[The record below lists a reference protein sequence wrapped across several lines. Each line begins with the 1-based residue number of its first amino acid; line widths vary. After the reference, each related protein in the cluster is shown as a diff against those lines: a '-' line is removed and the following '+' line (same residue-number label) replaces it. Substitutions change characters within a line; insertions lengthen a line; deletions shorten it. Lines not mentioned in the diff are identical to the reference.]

1 MSLFGSSPT
10 DASPGRNRNSLF
22 DDDDDGHA
30 PGSNSNNN
38 DSAAAGG
45 HRSSLF
51 DDGLGGGSPWSMPT
65 PRSKRSGSNSEM
77 IRNVMRGATVPEEYI
92 DLFDE
97 ILSATGAVT
106 VGALER
112 LLGESQVKTSD
123 WDRILD
129 LIAGRNRDDGTVVNR
144 EAFNVFL
151 ALVALAEDG
160 DEYLGFDAV
169 DDRKRNLPIPTIAP
183 TKPVP
188 PPLEQPPRQPSPS
201 IQERPIQT
209 PPSPPVMSHS
219 APSQEDPWGSPELH
233 EGHNHGPVSKTNG
246 ATAPTAYPDA
256 PDVGSLEAP
265 SLPPSRPSYTPAIT
279 EADDLQA
286 SLRLPRQPT
295 MTNAWGPPPQAQT
308 GGFGAPPGFG
318 AQQGFGPQPGGFG
331 DPTDNGSVAG
341 SSLRPTFGSIRGAPS
356 GGGVRAEET
365 VTVTALPDKEGMFMF
380 QHRNYQV
387 ASARRGSR
395 VVRRYSDFVW
405 LLECLQK
412 RYPFR
417 QLPLMP
423 PKRLAVNGHY
433 LSADT
438 AFIERRRRGLARF
451 ANALVR
457 HPVLREE
464 TLVVMFLTV
473 PTELAVWR
481 KQATISV
488 QEEFVDKPLPP
499 HLEESLPADIEHTF
513 ETVRSGIRRSSETYI
528 GLCNLLER
536 IEKRHEGVAADYRR
550 FSQALE
556 SLTDASEATYKM
568 DTSEV
573 VPLND
578 GLVAVAKHL
587 NTAQSIME
595 DEIKA
600 WDIGVLEDLKRHRD
614 ALVSMRELF
623 ERKDKY
629 AGDNIPYLEKR
640 IRTTEEKLK
649 VTRLKPKEQVKEGE
663 LEKMEASI
671 VADRES
677 IVRQRAR
684 GILIKECVRDE
695 LIYFQGSQYHVSKLQ
710 QDWAQERIKYAELY
724 ADNWK
729 SLGHSVDGMPLGE

>member
-1 MSLFGSSPT
+1 MT
-10 DASPGRNRNSLF
+10 
-22 DDDDDGHA
+22 
-30 PGSNSNNN
+30 
-38 DSAAAGG
+38 SAA
-45 HRSSLF
+45 
-51 DDGLGGGSPWSMPT
+51 
-65 PRSKRSGSNSEM
+65 
-77 IRNVMRGATVPEEYI
+77 
-92 DLFDE
+92 
-97 ILSATGAVT
+97 
-106 VGALER
+106 
-112 LLGESQVKTSD
+112 SQD
-123 WDRILD
+123 
-129 LIAGRNRDDGTVVNR
+129 
-144 EAFNVFL
+144 
-151 ALVALAEDG
+151 
-160 DEYLGFDAV
+160 
-169 DDRKRNLPIPTIAP
+169 
-183 TKPVP
+183 
-188 PPLEQPPRQPSPS
+188 
-201 IQERPIQT
+201 
-209 PPSPPVMSHS
+209 
-219 APSQEDPWGSPELH
+219 DPWGSPELH
-233 EGHNHGPVSKTNG
+233 AGHNHGPTMPTTIPTPTTNKTNG
-246 ATAPTAYPDA
+246 ASAIPSSYPDA
-256 PDVGSLEAP
+256 PDVGSLETP
-265 SLPPSRPSYTPAIT
+265 SLPPSRPSYTPVP

-286 SLRLPRQPT
+286 SLRIARQPT
-295 MTNAWGPPPQAQT
+295 MGNAWG
-308 GGFGAPPGFG
+308 APV
-318 AQQGFGPQPGGFG
+318 QGGFG
-331 DPTDNGSVAG
+331 DVPNDTVSMGGS
-341 SSLRPTFGSIRGAPS
+341 SSLRPTYGSIRGV
-356 GGGVRAEET
+356 GGGSTLGGNGRGDEVIT
-365 VTVTALPDKEGMFMF
+365 VAALPDKEGMFMF

-387 ASARRGSR
+387 LSSRRGSR

-417 QLPLMP
+417 QLPLLP

-457 HPVLREE
+457 HPVLKEE

-499 HLEESLPADIEHTF
+499 HLEDSLPADLETTF
-513 ETVRSGIRRSSETYI
+513 ETVRSGIRRSADTYI

-556 SLTDASEATYKM
+556 SLTDASEATYKL
-568 DTSEV
+568 DTSEI
-573 VPLND
+573 PQLND
-578 GLVAVAKHL
+578 GLVSVARHM
-587 NTAQSIME
+587 NTAQNIME

-600 WDIGVLEDLKRHRD
+600 WDAGVLEDLKRHRD

-649 VTRLKPKEQVKEGE
+649 SARLKPAEAVKPGE
-663 LEKMEASI
+663 IEKMEQSI

-684 GILIKECVRDE
+684 GVLIKECVRDE
-695 LIYFQGSQYHVSKLQ
+695 LVFFQGSQYHVSRLH

-729 SLGHSVDGMPLGE
+729 TLGNAVDAMPLAE

>member
-1 MSLFGSSPT
+1 MALFGSSPT
-10 DASPGRNRNSLF
+10 DASPVRNRSSLF
-22 DDDDDGHA
+22 DDDDVGRA
-30 PGSNSNNN
+30 SGSNNN
-38 DSAAAGG
+38 ATDGP
-45 HRSSLF
+45 RSSLF
-51 DDGLGGGSPWSMPT
+51 DDGLGGGSPWGMPT

-77 IRNVMRGATVPEEYI
+77 IRNVMRGATIPEEYI

-97 ILSATGAVT
+97 ILSVTGAVT

-129 LIAGRNRDDGTVVNR
+129 LIAGRNRDDGTVINR

-188 PPLEQPPRQPSPS
+188 PPLEQPPGRPSPS
-201 IQERPIQT
+201 VQDRPIQT

-233 EGHNHGPVSKTNG
+233 EGHNHGPASKTNG
-246 ATAPTAYPDA
+246 ATAAPATYPDA

-265 SLPPSRPSYTPAIT
+265 SLSPSRPSYTPAMT

-295 MTNAWGPPPQAQT
+295 MTNAWGPPPQTQP

-318 AQQGFGPQPGGFG
+318 GQQGFG

-341 SSLRPTFGSIRGAPS
+341 SSLRPTFGSIRGAAS
-356 GGGVRAEET
+356 GGGNRVEENIT
-365 VTVTALPDKEGMFMF
+365 VTVLPDKEGMFMF

-457 HPVLREE
+457 HPVLKEE

-488 QEEFVDKPLPP
+488 QEEFADKPLPP
-499 HLEESLPADIEHTF
+499 HLEDSLPADLEHTF

-556 SLTDASEATYKM
+556 SLTDTTEATYKV

-573 VPLND
+573 APLND

-649 VTRLKPKEQVKEGE
+649 VTRLKPKEQVKDGE
-663 LEKMEASI
+663 IEKMEASL

-684 GILIKECVRDE
+684 GVLIKECVRDE
-695 LIYFQGSQYHVSKLQ
+695 LIYFQGSQYHVSRLH

>member
-1 MSLFGSSPT
+1 MSLFGSTSPNS
-10 DASPGRNRNSLF
+10 SPVRNRNSLF
-22 DDDDDGHA
+22 DDDDDLGSGA
-30 PGSNSNNN
+30 GPG
-38 DSAAAGG
+38 GG
-45 HRSSLF
+45 ATNHRSSLF

-65 PRSKRSGSNSEM
+65 PRSKRSGSNTDM
-77 IRNVMRGATVPEEYI
+77 IRNVMRGADIPEEYI

-97 ILSATGAVT
+97 ISSAAGAVT
-106 VGALER
+106 VGGLER
-112 LLGESQVKTSD
+112 LLGESQVKTTD

-129 LIAGRNRDDGTVVNR
+129 LVAGRNRDDGTLVTR
-144 EAFNVFL
+144 DAFNVFL
-151 ALVALAEDG
+151 ALVALGEDG

-169 DDRKRNLPIPTIAP
+169 DDRKRNLPIPSIAP
-183 TKPVP
+183 SRVDQEPVQEEP
-188 PPLEQPPRQPSPS
+188 EPEPAPQPQPQPHQSPSPP
-201 IQERPIQT
+201 QQRYIQT
-209 PPSPPVMSHS
+209 PPSPPRPPPIMSHS
-219 APSQEDPWGSPELH
+219 NQSQEDPWGSPELH
-233 EGHNHGPVSKTNG
+233 AGHNHGPPVKTNG
-246 ATAPTAYPDA
+246 ATSSPYPDA

-279 EADDLQA
+279 ETDDLQA
-286 SLRLPRQPT
+286 SLRLPRPPT
-295 MTNAWGPPPQAQT
+295 LTNAWGPPPQG
-308 GGFGAPPGFG
+308 GGFIDN
-318 AQQGFGPQPGGFG
+318 Q
-331 DPTDNGSVAG
+331 TDGGSVAG
-341 SSLRPTFGSIRGAPS
+341 SSLRPTFGSIRGVP
-356 GGGVRAEET
+356 GGINRVDEN

-395 VVRRYSDFVW
+395 VIRRYSDFVW

-457 HPVLREE
+457 HPVLKEE

-473 PTELAVWR
+473 PTELSVWR

-499 HLEESLPADIEHTF
+499 HLEESLPADLEATF

-573 VPLND
+573 ALLND
-578 GLVAVAKHL
+578 GLVAVSRHL
-587 NTAQSIME
+587 NTAQNIME

-600 WDIGVLEDLKRHRD
+600 WDVGVLEDLKRHRD

-640 IRTTEEKLK
+640 IKTTEEKLK
-649 VTRLKPKEQVKEGE
+649 VTRLKPAEQVKPGE
-663 LEKMEASI
+663 MEKMEQSI

-684 GILIKECVRDE
+684 GVLIKECVRDE
-695 LIYFQGSQYHVSKLQ
+695 LIYFQGSQYHVSRLQ

-729 SLGHSVDGMPLGE
+729 SLGNSVDGMPLGE

>member
-1 MSLFGSSPT
+1 
-10 DASPGRNRNSLF
+10 
-22 DDDDDGHA
+22 
-30 PGSNSNNN
+30 
-38 DSAAAGG
+38 
-45 HRSSLF
+45 
-51 DDGLGGGSPWSMPT
+51 
-65 PRSKRSGSNSEM
+65 
-77 IRNVMRGATVPEEYI
+77 
-92 DLFDE
+92 
-97 ILSATGAVT
+97 
-106 VGALER
+106 
-112 LLGESQVKTSD
+112 
-123 WDRILD
+123 
-129 LIAGRNRDDGTVVNR
+129 
-144 EAFNVFL
+144 
-151 ALVALAEDG
+151 
-160 DEYLGFDAV
+160 
-169 DDRKRNLPIPTIAP
+169 
-183 TKPVP
+183 
-188 PPLEQPPRQPSPS
+188 
-201 IQERPIQT
+201 
-209 PPSPPVMSHS
+209 MSHGNQ
-219 APSQEDPWGSPELH
+219 SQEDPWGSPELH
-233 EGHNHGPVSKTNG
+233 AGHNHGPSAKTNG
-246 ATAPTAYPDA
+246 ATNSPYPDA

-279 EADDLQA
+279 ETDDLQA
-286 SLRLPRQPT
+286 SLRLPRPPT
-295 MTNAWGPPPQAQT
+295 LTNAWGPPPSQG
-308 GGFGAPPGFG
+308 GGFI
-318 AQQGFGPQPGGFG
+318 
-331 DPTDNGSVAG
+331 DSHTDGGSVAG
-341 SSLRPTFGSIRGAPS
+341 SSLRPTFGSIRGVT
-356 GGGVRAEET
+356 GGANRVEENI
-365 VTVTALPDKEGMFMF
+365 TVTALPDKEGMFMF

-387 ASARRGSR
+387 ASTRRGSR
-395 VVRRYSDFVW
+395 VIRRYSDFVW

-457 HPVLREE
+457 HPVLKEE

-473 PTELAVWR
+473 PTELSVWR

-499 HLEESLPADIEHTF
+499 HLEESLPADLEATF

-573 VPLND
+573 ALLND
-578 GLVAVAKHL
+578 GLVAVSRHL
-587 NTAQSIME
+587 NTAQNIME

-600 WDIGVLEDLKRHRD
+600 WDVGVLEDLKRHRD

-640 IRTTEEKLK
+640 IKTTEEKLK
-649 VTRLKPKEQVKEGE
+649 VTRLKPAEQVKPGE
-663 LEKMEASI
+663 MEKMEQSI

-684 GILIKECVRDE
+684 GVLIKECVRDE
-695 LIYFQGSQYHVSKLQ
+695 LIYFQGSQYHVSRLQ

-729 SLGHSVDGMPLGE
+729 SLGNSVDGMPLGE

>member
-1 MSLFGSSPT
+1 MSLFGSTPPNGSPI
-10 DASPGRNRNSLF
+10 RNRNSLF
-22 DDDDDGHA
+22 DDDLG
-30 PGSNSNNN
+30 GSVTNN
-38 DSAAAGG
+38 
-45 HRSSLF
+45 RSSLF
-51 DDGLGGGSPWSMPT
+51 DDGLDGGSPWSMPT

-77 IRNVMRGATVPEEYI
+77 IKNVMRGAFIPQQYI
-92 DLFDE
+92 DLYDE
-97 ILSATGAVT
+97 LSTTFGNVT

-112 LLGESQVKTSD
+112 LLGESRTKPSD

-129 LIAGRNRDDGTVVNR
+129 LIAGRNRDDGTVVAR
-144 EAFNVFL
+144 DGFNVFL

-169 DDRKRNLPIPTIAP
+169 DDRKENLPIPTIAP
-183 TKPVP
+183 TRVSPEPEYQPEPEPEPVH
-188 PPLEQPPRQPSPS
+188 QPSPS
-201 IQERPIQT
+201 PPQQRAIQT
-209 PPSPPVMSHS
+209 PPSPPPPIMSH
-219 APSQEDPWGSPELH
+219 ANPSQEDPWGSPELH
-233 EGHNHGPVSKTNG
+233 AGHNHGPVDKTNG
-246 ATAPTAYPDA
+246 ATTSTPYPDA
-256 PDVGSLEAP
+256 PDVLEAP
-265 SLPPSRPSYTPAIT
+265 SLPPSRPSYTPTVT
-279 EADDLQA
+279 ETDDLQA
-286 SLRLPRQPT
+286 SLRLPRPPT
-295 MTNAWGPPPQAQT
+295 MSNAWGPPIAPS
-308 GGFGAPPGFG
+308 GGFIDN
-318 AQQGFGPQPGGFG
+318 Q
-331 DPTDNGSVAG
+331 TDNGSVGG
-341 SSLRPTFGSIRGAPS
+341 SSLRPTFGSIRGMPSS
-356 GGGVRAEET
+356 GGANRVEEN
-365 VTVTALPDKEGMFMF
+365 VTVTALPEKEGMFMF

-387 ASARRGSR
+387 ASIRRGSR
-395 VVRRYSDFVW
+395 VIRRYSDFVW

-417 QLPLMP
+417 QLPLLP

-457 HPVLREE
+457 HPVLKEE

-499 HLEESLPADIEHTF
+499 HLEESLPADLEATF

-556 SLTDASEATYKM
+556 GLTDTSEATYKM
-568 DTSEV
+568 DTSEIAL
-573 VPLND
+573 LND
-578 GLVAVAKHL
+578 GLVAVSKHM
-587 NTAQSIME
+587 NTAQTIME

-600 WDIGVLEDLKRHRD
+600 WDTGVLEDLKRHRD

-629 AGDNIPYLEKR
+629 AGDNIPYLQKR
-640 IRTTEEKLK
+640 IKATEEKLK
-649 VTRLKPKEQVKEGE
+649 ATQQKPKDLVKPGE
-663 LEKMEASI
+663 IEKMVESIEA
-671 VADRES
+671 DKQS
-677 IVRQRAR
+677 IVRQRER
-684 GILIKECVRDE
+684 GVLIKECVRDE
-695 LIYFQGSQYHVSKLQ
+695 LIFFQGSQYHVSRLQ

-729 SLGHSVDGMPLGE
+729 SLGNSVEGMPLGE

>member
-1 MSLFGSSPT
+1 MSLFGSSPPNS
-10 DASPGRNRNSLF
+10 SPVRNRNSLF
-22 DDDDDGHA
+22 DDDDAAISGVGVGVG
-30 PGSNSNNN
+30 GSSNNN
-38 DSAAAGG
+38 NVPN
-45 HRSSLF
+45 SSLF

-77 IRNVMRGATVPEEYI
+77 IKNVMRGATIPDEYI
-92 DLFDE
+92 DLFDD
-97 ILSATGAVT
+97 IHSDAGAVT
-106 VGALER
+106 AGGLER
-112 LLGESQVKTSD
+112 LLGESRVKTSD

-129 LIAGRNRDDGTVVNR
+129 LVAGRNRDDSTIVNR
-144 EAFNVFL
+144 EAFHVFL

-160 DEYLGFDAV
+160 DDYLGFDAV
-169 DDRKRNLPIPTIAP
+169 DDRKRNLPIPSIAP
-183 TKPVP
+183 SRPIEP
-188 PPLEQPPRQPSPS
+188 PEPPKLPSPS
-201 IQERPIQT
+201 PPQQRSIET
-209 PPSPPVMSHS
+209 PPSPPAMSDR
-219 APSQEDPWGSPELH
+219 PQNQEDPWGSPELH
-233 EGHNHGPVSKTNG
+233 EGHNHGPPAAKTNG
-246 ATAPTAYPDA
+246 ATATPAYPDA
-256 PDVGSLEAP
+256 PDVSALEAP
-265 SLPPSRPSYTPAIT
+265 SLPPSRPSYTPAVT
-279 EADDLQA
+279 ETDDLQA
-286 SLRLPRQPT
+286 SLRLPRPPT
-295 MTNAWGPPPQAQT
+295 STSYDHWAT
-308 GGFGAPPGFG
+308 PPGVF
-318 AQQGFGPQPGGFG
+318 APNQ
-331 DPTDNGSVAG
+331 TDTASVAG
-341 SSLRPTFGSIRGAPS
+341 SSLRPTFGSIRGVNSAIGS
-356 GGGVRAEET
+356 RVEEN
-365 VTVTALPDKEGMFMF
+365 VTVTALPEKEGMFMF

-387 ASARRGSR
+387 ASTRRGSR
-395 VVRRYSDFVW
+395 VIRRYSDFVW

-417 QLPLMP
+417 QLPLLP

-438 AFIERRRRGLARF
+438 SFIERRRRGLARF

-457 HPVLREE
+457 HPVLKEE

-473 PTELAVWR
+473 PTELSVWR

-499 HLEESLPADIEHTF
+499 HLEESLPADLEATF

-556 SLTDASEATYKM
+556 GLTDASEATYKM

-573 VPLND
+573 ALLND
-578 GLVAVAKHL
+578 GLVAVSRHL

-600 WDIGVLEDLKRHRD
+600 WDVGVLEDLKRHRD

-629 AGDNIPYLEKR
+629 AVDTIIFLEKR

-649 VTRLKPKEQVKEGE
+649 NTRVKPQEQIKPGE
-663 LEKMEASI
+663 MEKMEQSI

-677 IVRQRAR
+677 IVRQMAR
-684 GILIKECVRDE
+684 GVLIKECVRDE
-695 LIYFQGSQYHVSKLQ
+695 LVYFQGSQYHVSRLQ

-729 SLGHSVDGMPLGE
+729 SLGNSVEGMPLGIGE

>member
-1 MSLFGSSPT
+1 
-10 DASPGRNRNSLF
+10 
-22 DDDDDGHA
+22 
-30 PGSNSNNN
+30 
-38 DSAAAGG
+38 
-45 HRSSLF
+45 
-51 DDGLGGGSPWSMPT
+51 
-65 PRSKRSGSNSEM
+65 
-77 IRNVMRGATVPEEYI
+77 
-92 DLFDE
+92 
-97 ILSATGAVT
+97 
-106 VGALER
+106 
-112 LLGESQVKTSD
+112 
-123 WDRILD
+123 
-129 LIAGRNRDDGTVVNR
+129 
-144 EAFNVFL
+144 
-151 ALVALAEDG
+151 
-160 DEYLGFDAV
+160 
-169 DDRKRNLPIPTIAP
+169 
-183 TKPVP
+183 
-188 PPLEQPPRQPSPS
+188 
-201 IQERPIQT
+201 
-209 PPSPPVMSHS
+209 MSHS

-233 EGHNHGPVSKTNG
+233 EGHNHHGPPANKPNG
-246 ATAPTAYPDA
+246 ATAPITSSSPPYPDA

-295 MTNAWGPPPQAQT
+295 MTNAWGPPPPQSQP
-308 GGFGAPPGFG
+308 GGFGAPQGFGGPPGFG
-318 AQQGFGPQPGGFG
+318 GQQGFGVPPQSGGFG
-331 DPTDNGSVAG
+331 DPTDNNSVAG
-341 SSLRPTFGSIRGAPS
+341 SSLRPTFGSIRGIPS
-356 GGGVRAEET
+356 GGGVGGGNRVEET

-387 ASARRGSR
+387 ASTRRGSR

-457 HPVLREE
+457 HPVLKEE

-499 HLEESLPADIEHTF
+499 HLEESLPADLEHTF

-573 VPLND
+573 APLND

-614 ALVSMRELF
+614 GLVSMRELF

-663 LEKMEASI
+663 IEKMEGSI

-684 GILIKECVRDE
+684 GVLIKECVRDE
-695 LIYFQGSQYHVSKLQ
+695 LIYFQGSQYHVSRLQ